1 MSQSDPKAQQ
11 PRPNALPRKP
21 GVTRSPQK
29 AGLQKFWYAIPVF
42 ILVAVIL
49 VSYWIRKGGDGPPPV
64 VSAAEESERVV
75 DEEVVIEPEAEPEPE
90 VGSASTTGALTITSD
105 VRGADVYL
113 NGKRVGKTPHKAT
126 PLVPGNYDVRVV
138 HAGYETFEERVRVD
152 TESHSIHADLPSTGV
167 ESNVREEVE
176 SNVREEEVAVH
187 GEEGVAAPVDIRA
200 LGETVAVKHRH
211 RVIVLSC
218 EGVLSV
224 SAEGVRYESDHKDAF
239 FVALSDVE
247 NLNLDEDKLLLKV
260 RGGRKY
266 DFTARND
273 NEEALGA
280 FHERARQVLATTEST
295 K

>member
-126 PLVPGNYDVRVV
+126 PSSPAIMMSGW
-138 HAGYETFEERVRVD
+138 
-152 TESHSIHADLPSTGV
+152 SM
-167 ESNVREEVE
+167 
-176 SNVREEEVAVH
+176 
-187 GEEGVAAPVDIRA
+187 RA
-200 LGETVAVKHRH
+200 TRLSKNGFAWTR
-211 RVIVLSC
+211 RVILSTPIYRRPGSRATC
-218 EGVLSV
+218 EKKSRATCEKKLQFMERKV
-224 SAEGVRYESDHKDAF
+224 SLHP
-239 FVALSDVE
+239 
-247 NLNLDEDKLLLKV
+247 
-260 RGGRKY
+260 
-266 DFTARND
+266 
-273 NEEALGA
+273 
-280 FHERARQVLATTEST
+280 
-295 K
+295 

>member
-1 MSQSDPKAQQ
+1 M
-11 PRPNALPRKP
+11 R
-21 GVTRSPQK
+21 
-29 AGLQKFWYAIPVF
+29 
-42 ILVAVIL
+42 
-49 VSYWIRKGGDGPPPV
+49 
-64 VSAAEESERVV
+64 
-75 DEEVVIEPEAEPEPE
+75 
-90 VGSASTTGALTITSD
+90 
-105 VRGADVYL
+105 
-113 NGKRVGKTPHKAT
+113 
-126 PLVPGNYDVRVV
+126 
-138 HAGYETFEERVRVD
+138 
-152 TESHSIHADLPSTGV
+152 
-167 ESNVREEVE
+167 
-176 SNVREEEVAVH
+176 EEVAVH

-211 RVIVLSC
+211 RVIVRSC

-280 FHERARQVLATTEST
+280 FHERAR
-295 K
+295 

>member
-1 MSQSDPKAQQ
+1 MSQSDPNQQTRTNPSAGKPSVAQSPPKASDKKRQTT
-11 PRPNALPRKP
+11 
-21 GVTRSPQK
+21 G
-29 AGLQKFWYAIPVF
+29 GFQKFWYTIPVF
-42 ILVAVIL
+42 ILVAVIV
-49 VSYWIRKGGDGPPPV
+49 VSYWVRKGGEGPPPV

-75 DEEVVIEPEAEPEPE
+75 DEEVIIEPE
-90 VGSASTTGALTITSD
+90 SAPTTGALTITSD

-167 ESNVREEVE
+167 ESNVREE
-176 SNVREEEVAVH
+176 EVAVH
-187 GEEGVAAPVDIRA
+187 EEEGAVPREEGVAAPVDIRG

-211 RVIVLSC
+211 RVIVRSC

-224 SAEGVRYESDHKDAF
+224 SAEGVRYDSDHKDAF

-247 NLNLDEDKLLLKV
+247 YLRLDKDKLILKV

-266 DFTARND
+266 DFTERND
-273 NEEALGA
+273 SEGALAA
-280 FHERARQVLATTEST
+280 FHERVGQVLATMEST
-295 K
+295 N